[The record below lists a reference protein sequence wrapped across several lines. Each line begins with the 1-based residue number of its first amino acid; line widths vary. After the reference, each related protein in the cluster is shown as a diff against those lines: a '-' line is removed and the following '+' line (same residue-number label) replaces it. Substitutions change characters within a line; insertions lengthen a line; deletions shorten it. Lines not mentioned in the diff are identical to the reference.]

1 MTEDI
6 DLIRVTGVEY
16 VKDYTMRL
24 EFSNGKVKLIDFLP
38 LLKGNLKVSCWPLLP
53 PGWKTSPSSDSPIGR
68 SNGTTGPISLR
79 ITCTGM
85 GWRLKTKPVFAINL
99 PFEK

>member
-6 DLIRVTGVEY
+6 DLIRITGVEY

-38 LLKGNLKVSCWPLLP
+38 LLKGKLFEPLKVLLNFAEF
-53 PGWKTSPSSDSPIGR
+53 GLTHWTLVWYNR
-68 SNGTTGPISLR
+68 YYFA
-79 ITCTGM
+79 
-85 GWRLKTKPVFAINL
+85 PVYLYRNVVEA
-99 PFEK
+99 

>member
-6 DLIRVTGVEY
+6 DLIRITGVEY

-38 LLKGNLKVSCWPLLP
+38 LLKAFRAIERPPEFRPVRTHPLDARMVQQGRFRSGLLVQEWGGGLKQSLYLL
-53 PGWKTSPSSDSPIGR
+53 
-68 SNGTTGPISLR
+68 
-79 ITCTGM
+79 
-85 GWRLKTKPVFAINL
+85 
-99 PFEK
+99 